1 MSQLAINHHP
11 NRARIVRLALLA
23 LVLTTLLAVSS
34 VALAQF
40 IWPTGPGALR
50 EISVSNLSNE
60 PLATQFL
67 IADGIPIWLVRQPD
81 GNLSAFWAR
90 SPHRGCNVEYD
101 TATSGRLGGVVNSL
115 LANSSQP
122 GVFYDVCSGAA
133 WLLDGTRI
141 FGPAPRGLD
150 QFEVQLTGPSE
161 ATINLRRTLVGA
173 CSSGITFRAPPPHY
187 CSTPEQPLYDSNSL
201 RPS

>member
-1 MSQLAINHHP
+1 MSQLAINDHP
-11 NRARIVRLALLA
+11 NRTRIVRLALLA

-81 GNLSAFWAR
+81 GTLSAFWAR
-90 SPHRGCNVEYD
+90 SPHRGCDVAYADANTIPEVSEWLV
-101 TATSGRLGGVVNSL
+101 TTGEPGG
-115 LANSSQP
+115 
-122 GVFYDVCSGAA
+122 FYDVCSHAA
-133 WLLDGTRI
+133 WLLDGTLI
-141 FGPAPRGLD
+141 FGPGPRGLD

-173 CSSGITFRAPPPHY
+173 CSSGITFSAPPPHY
-187 CSTPEQPLYDSNSL
+187 CSTPEQPLYDSNPL